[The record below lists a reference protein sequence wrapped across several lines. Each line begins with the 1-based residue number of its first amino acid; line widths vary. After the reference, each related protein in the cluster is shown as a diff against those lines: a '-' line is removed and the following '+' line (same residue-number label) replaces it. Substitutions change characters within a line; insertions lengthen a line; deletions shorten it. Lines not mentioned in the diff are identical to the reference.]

1 MGQPFSFCDRLTLGS
16 YSGTFFPPTTWVSH
30 VYRMAGLCTSY
41 PQLTQTGIRV
51 VDAPRVCAAPSR
63 WGASQWSQCGCWE
76 ARSCT
81 SGRWLRTH
89 KSHTRAH
96 TESEK
101 REKHTSKVLYNSH
114 MIPHNTCMILQKK
127 NTVTNV
133 EKFVLQTWQTGS
145 YVRTNRTEGSD
156 KRW

>member
-89 KSHTRAH
+89 KSHTPNQKNEKNTPPRCCITVTWFH
-96 TESEK
+96 TTLAWYF
-101 REKHTSKVLYNSH
+101 R
-114 MIPHNTCMILQKK
+114 KK